1 MMHSWGNSCSL
12 PIAFCKRGAERPELA
27 ALMLRQSSGSA
38 AQWASPFNTS
48 RADSVTSVQGLRGSE
63 TLGLWSRSSGCLVS
77 VSFQSLV
84 VCSKAGPRLWPWP
97 CGDFPIAVSCPGR
110 FLAQAEVALV
120 EGFHANYSA
129 FLLLDLLVF
138 TLICG
143 VSEPLMG
150 TFCPQILVPLS
161 PRAAAT

>member
-1 MMHSWGNSCSL
+1 MYVKNLGFGLDYSHRLVSIKCSGQLPIWLVWTQLSGGRAGSMMHSWGNSCSL

-38 AQWASPFNTS
+38 AQWVSPFNTS

-84 VCSKAGPRLWPWP
+84 VCSKAGDACWILFEL
-97 CGDFPIAVSCPGR
+97 FPS
-110 FLAQAEVALV
+110 EVIGLQ
-120 EGFHANYSA
+120 EKHSFRNQRSSWGEK
-129 FLLLDLLVF
+129 
-138 TLICG
+138 TLG
-143 VSEPLMG
+143 
-150 TFCPQILVPLS
+150 
-161 PRAAAT
+161 

>member
-1 MMHSWGNSCSL
+1 MGWRAPRCPGEDTEAQEGRAVSQETW
-12 PIAFCKRGAERPELA
+12 
-27 ALMLRQSSGSA
+27 RQSLDRGPDASLTPC
-38 AQWASPFNTS
+38 AQTAPAPALVPDPSLTSPWLGTPIS
-48 RADSVTSVQGLRGSE
+48 ITELRAGHP
-63 TLGLWSRSSGCLVS
+63 
-77 VSFQSLV
+77 QS
-84 VCSKAGPRLWPWP
+84 PRLWPWP